1 MNIALSVS
9 CGDVNGVGLRCF
21 AGACQTHTF
30 NASIELAI
38 DESTLV
44 AAMSAY
50 RLPGLFRN
58 GTWTIGSNVISIV
71 SIDTPSGIVPGTVQ
85 DDAARCAIASLESA
99 ISRTV
104 NGTSDALVTLPI
116 NKYALTK
123 VGWTYPGQTE
133 MVAAAV
139 EEAPLMV
146 LCTRDVRVAL
156 ATVHVALS
164 DVAHALSIESI
175 VERIAALK
183 HHLVVDLGLI
193 DPQIAVLSVD
203 PHAGEHGVIGTID
216 QELVKPAI
224 DLAVANGYH
233 ADGPHAADGFF
244 AFGAY
249 MRYDGIVAMYHDQGL
264 IPLKLLA
271 KGAGVNCT
279 AGLRIVRTSPDH
291 GTAYDLAAHGNVDP
305 ASTAEAIEMAII
317 IARNRRMLSS

>member
-9 CGDVNGVGLRCF
+9 CGDVNGIGLRCF
-21 AGACQTHTF
+21 AGACQSQTF

-38 DESTLV
+38 DDQTLK
-44 AAMSAY
+44 AAISAY
-50 RLPGLFRN
+50 RLPTAYIN
-58 GTWTIGSNVISIV
+58 GRWTLGANEITIIPVNA
-71 SIDTPSGIVPGTVQ
+71 PSGVVAGKAQ
-85 DDAARCAIASLESA
+85 DDAARCAIASLETA
-99 ISRTV
+99 IARTA

-116 NKYALTK
+116 NKYALTR
-123 VGWTYPGQTE
+123 VGWPFPGQTE

-139 EEAPLMV
+139 NETPLMV
-146 LCTRDVRVAL
+146 LCTREVRVAL

-164 DVAHALSIESI
+164 NVSSALSVEGI

-203 PHAGEHGVIGTID
+203 PHAGENGVIGTVDGDI
-216 QELVKPAI
+216 VKPAI
-224 DLAVANGYH
+224 ALALANGYH

-249 MRYDGIVAMYHDQGL
+249 RKYDGIVAMYHDQGL
-264 IPLKLLA
+264 IPLKLIA
-271 KGAGVNCT
+271 HGAGVNCT

-291 GTAYDLAAHGNVDP
+291 GTAYELAALGNVDSE
-305 ASTAEAIEMAII
+305 STAEAIEMAIL
-317 IARNRRMLSS
+317 IARNRRTLLG

>member
-1 MNIALSVS
+1 MTTALSVS
-9 CGDVNGVGLRCF
+9 CGDVNGIGLRCF
-21 AGACQTHTF
+21 AAACQAHTF
-30 NASIELAI
+30 NATLELAI

-44 AAMSAY
+44 AAISAY
-50 RLPGLFRN
+50 HLPGSFRN
-58 GTWTIGSNVISIV
+58 GTWTIEQNSISIIP
-71 SIDTPSGIVPGTVQ
+71 IDSPSGLVPGTSQ
-85 DDAARCAIASLESA
+85 DDAARCAIASLELA
-99 ISRTV
+99 ISRVV

-139 EEAPLMV
+139 GETPLMV

-164 DVAHALSIESI
+164 DVAHTLTIERI
-175 VERIAALK
+175 VERIAALR

-193 DPQIAVLSVD
+193 DPQIGVLSVD
-203 PHAGEHGVIGTID
+203 PHAGEYGVIGTID
-216 QELVKPAI
+216 GELVKPAI

-233 ADGPHAADGFF
+233 ADGPHPADGFF

-249 MRYDGIVAMYHDQGL
+249 KRYDGIVAMYHDQGL

-271 KGAGVNCT
+271 NGAGVNCT

-291 GTAYDLAAHGNVDP
+291 GTAYERAAHGNVEP
-305 ASTAEAIEMAII
+305 ASTAEAIEMAIL
-317 IARNRRMLSS
+317 IARNRRMLSA